1 MSLACVLLLCFLA
14 VRSSIFILVRHNF
27 ITHAGE
33 SFSAGVSVV
42 KRVGLNYITCSLSRT
57 KYYMRIHKFLARSV
71 FYFSVIF
78 YIYSRVARPEITF
91 VCVLLQILS
100 AQHTR
105 ARAPLCQSNFLFSL
119 GLIMRWMHFNALAAI
134 KLRRVHVGNPIYF
147 SASTCTQMNFILSGA
162 LKWVWASPVTS
173 WVPIFAP

>member
-14 VRSSIFILVRHNF
+14 ERVHIYTCAAQLHNSCRRIFFCWRLGSEKGW
-27 ITHAGE
+27 AKLYYM
-33 SFSAGVSVV
+33 S
-42 KRVGLNYITCSLSRT
+42 SLSRT
-57 KYYMRIHKFLARSV
+57 KYYMRIHKFLTRSV

-100 AQHTR
+100 AH
-105 ARAPLCQSNFLFSL
+105 ARAPLCHSNFLFSP

-134 KLRRVHVGNPIYF
+134 KLRAECMLAI
-147 SASTCTQMNFILSGA
+147 QFIFPTAPA
-162 LKWVWASPVTS
+162 LK
-173 WVPIFAP
+173 